1 MHSAETSTPKA
12 NPHSTFI
19 IPHASSMVRVFLFL
33 LITFLPGCSAE
44 APPRP
49 LASPPGVGVVVL
61 GMAQDAGY
69 PQANCQKA
77 CCAPAWADPDRA
89 GMVSC
94 LAIYDTAAG
103 QAWLLDATPDF
114 PRQLQYVT
122 DSLQL
127 ALGGVLLT
135 HAHIGHYTG
144 LMYLGREAMGA
155 DVMPVFAMPRMDT
168 FLRQNGPW
176 SQLVRLQN
184 IDLRPLRDT
193 VPVALTPRLTVTPLR
208 VPHRDEYSE
217 TVGYSVRGPGRS
229 LLFIPDIDKWDR
241 WDRSID
247 TLIARHDLAFLDAT
261 FFDADELPG
270 RNMAEIPHPFVRE
283 SLERFSR
290 LSPKNR
296 DKIYFIHL
304 NHTNPLLQP
313 YSPQSREV
321 EQAGMHVARTFDRWG
336 L

>member
-1 MHSAETSTPKA
+1 MRKSAPFAESSLRQATIK
-12 NPHSTFI
+12 HSTFM
-19 IPHASSMVRVFLFL
+19 ARFFLFL
-33 LITFLPGCSAE
+33 LSAVLLGCSDK
-44 APPRP
+44 APPP
-49 LASPPGVGVVVL
+49 SPAPSPGVGVVVL
-61 GMAQDAGY
+61 GTAQDAGY

-77 CCAPAWADPDRA
+77 CCAPAWADPSRA
-89 GMVSC
+89 EMVSC

-127 ALGGVLLT
+127 ALGGILLT
-135 HAHIGHYTG
+135 HAHMGHYTG

-155 DVMPVFAMPRMDT
+155 DAVSVYAMPRMDT
-168 FLRQNGPW
+168 FLRKHGPW

-217 TVGYSVRGPGRS
+217 TVGYSVQGPGRS

-241 WDRSID
+241 WGRSID

-261 FFDADELPG
+261 FFDDTELPG

-283 SLERFSR
+283 SLQRFSR

-296 DKIYFIHL
+296 AKIHFIHL

-313 YSPQSREV
+313 DSPRSREV
-321 EQAGMHVARTFDRWG
+321 EQAGMHVARTFNRSE

>member
-1 MHSAETSTPKA
+1 MLRSFFFLLTTLLLGCSSPETAVP
-12 NPHSTFI
+12 PVQSTF
-19 IPHASSMVRVFLFL
+19 
-33 LITFLPGCSAE
+33 
-44 APPRP
+44 
-49 LASPPGVGVVVL
+49 GVGVVVL
-61 GMAQDAGY
+61 GTAQDAGY
-69 PQANCQKA
+69 PQADCQKA
-77 CCAPAWADPDRA
+77 CCAPAWADPARA
-89 GMVSC
+89 EMVSC
-94 LAIYDTAAG
+94 LAIYDTVAG

-127 ALGGVLLT
+127 DLGGILLT
-135 HAHIGHYTG
+135 HAHMGHYTG
-144 LMYLGREAMGA
+144 LIYLGREAMGA
-155 DVMPVFAMPRMDT
+155 DAVPVYAMPRMDT
-168 FLRQNGPW
+168 FLRKHGPW
-176 SQLVRLQN
+176 SQLVNLQN
-184 IDLRPLRDT
+184 IALHPLRDT

-247 TLIARHDLAFLDAT
+247 SLIARHDLAFLDAT
-261 FFDADELPG
+261 FFDDTELPG

-283 SLERFSR
+283 SLQRFSR

-296 DKIYFIHL
+296 NKIHFIHL
-304 NHTNPLLQP
+304 NHTNPLLQSD
-313 YSPQSREV
+313 SPQTREV
-321 EQAGMHVARTFDRWG
+321 EQAGMHVARTFTRMG

>member
-1 MHSAETSTPKA
+1 MLRSLLLLLIS
-12 NPHSTFI
+12 
-19 IPHASSMVRVFLFL
+19 FL
-33 LITFLPGCSAE
+33 LSCSSE
-44 APPRP
+44 APPRTAVP
-49 LASPPGVGVVVL
+49 TSAVGVVVL
-61 GMAQDAGY
+61 GTAQDAGY
-69 PQANCQKA
+69 PQADCQKA
-77 CCAPAWADPDRA
+77 CCASAWADPARA
-89 GMVSC
+89 EMVSC

-114 PRQLQYVT
+114 PQQLQYVT

-127 ALGGVLLT
+127 DLGGILLT
-135 HAHIGHYTG
+135 HAHMGHYTG

-155 DVMPVFAMPRMDT
+155 DAIPVYAMPRMDT
-168 FLRQNGPW
+168 FLRKHGPW
-176 SQLVRLQN
+176 SQLVNLQN
-184 IDLRPLRDT
+184 IALHSLRDT
-193 VPVALTPRLTVTPLR
+193 VPVALTPRLTVRPLR

-217 TVGYSVRGPGRS
+217 TVGYSVQGPGRS

-261 FFDADELPG
+261 FFDDTELPG

-283 SLERFSR
+283 SLQRFSR

-296 DKIYFIHL
+296 NKIHFIHL

-313 YSPQSREV
+313 DSPQSLEV
-321 EQAGMHVARTFDRWG
+321 VEGGMHVARTFDRLG